1 MWMSLSLFHGG
12 CHFPA
17 NRQEVREIRTGRN
30 SFCIEIN
37 GICTGLGMP
46 IKLCFNLT
54 CIFIFYLIFQKI
66 NLSCLWEEPASVF
79 SPCSFRSTDFQL
91 SVCSQTAADVIH
103 WHMSPHPVGQWLS
116 CPILAIKLTP
126 SSSYSQNST
135 ATLGKN
141 SKFTSA
147 TIQGKRSKVPLAW
160 APRQLLGSDFLAA
173 LALWISSLI
182 WVYLNSNE
190 KNWSQN
196 FGIRG

>member
-116 CPILAIKLTP
+116 CPILAIKLTLP
-126 SSSYSQNST
+126 PPPIARTQLPHWGKTVNSPVQQSK
-135 ATLGKN
+135 GKDP
-141 SKFTSA
+141 KCHLPGH
-147 TIQGKRSKVPLAW
+147 QGN
-160 APRQLLGSDFLAA
+160 FLD
-173 LALWISSLI
+173 LIS
-182 WVYLNSNE
+182 
-190 KNWSQN
+190 
-196 FGIRG
+196 